1 MAKLSGSSPDIG
13 RIEIDKESCLN
24 GLLPAFRRL
33 DQRLKLLVGAWNVS
47 ESDLDTQPYPG
58 LTISRSE
65 ISRLLEREPGVP
77 AFTFDEALPQGPLF
91 DASDDADANSKL
103 VWLAREYDL
112 ASFDL
117 DVILIA
123 LATELDLRYERV
135 FAYLQDDITCRRPSV
150 DLALNVLCPSGDAR
164 QARRTHFTADGPL
177 IKNGLLHLSTDLDH
191 GRSIL
196 AHQLRLDDGVIN
208 LLLGVKGL
216 GPRLAAFCQLIDSS
230 LSLADVPI
238 DSDLKRALQVL
249 STRASTEPLRLHF
262 RGPAGTPKRQ
272 TAEALAGQTI
282 SRLLILVDIEH
293 ALEVASDFEQSL
305 RLILRE
311 ARLRQALLYFEN
323 LDVLLTEER
332 AVSYRRLLEGVNETS
347 SAVILSGEKPL
358 GSSSLRIYEANF
370 LVPDFAQRRMC
381 WETNL
386 GRNSIA
392 LDAETL
398 DALAG
403 SFRLPTGEIETAVTA
418 AIDRA
423 RWRAAEQP
431 VADPPSASSALPAAH
446 DLFFSARARSSHH
459 LGRFA
464 RKIEPKYD
472 WADLVLPA
480 DQLSQ
485 LGEIS
490 ARYKHQHVVY
500 GNWGFGRKLALGK
513 GLNALFSGHPGT
525 GKTMAAE
532 VIANDLLLDLYK
544 IDLSQVV
551 SKYIG
556 ETEKSLNRIFHE
568 AQASSAILFFD
579 EADALFGKRTEVK
592 DSHDRYANIEVSYLL
607 QKMEEYDG
615 IAILATNLR
624 QNIDGAF
631 LRRMQSIIEFP
642 FPDEEHRRRIWEVVF
657 PKEAPVASDVDFG
670 MLARTIRLAG
680 GNLKSIGLA
689 AAFYAAS
696 DGGVI
701 RQQHLIDAARR
712 EFQKLGQSWSERHEQ
727 IKERSDL
734 KVEV

>member
-1 MAKLSGSSPDIG
+1 MAKLSVSSLDIG
-13 RIEIDKESCLN
+13 RIEIDKESCLH

-33 DQRLKLLVGAWNVS
+33 DQRLKLLVEAWDTSN
-47 ESDLDTQPYPG
+47 SDLDALPFPG
-58 LTISRSE
+58 LTISKSE
-65 ISRLLEREPGVP
+65 ASGLLDQEPGKP
-77 AFTFDEALPQGPLF
+77 ALPSDEVFQGGPLF
-91 DASDDADANSKL
+91 DPSDDAHANSKL
-103 VWLAREYDL
+103 IWLAREYDL
-112 ASFDL
+112 SSFDL
-117 DVILIA
+117 EVILIA
-123 LATELDLRYERV
+123 LATEFDLRYERV
-135 FAYLQDDITCRRPSV
+135 FAYLQDDITCKRPTV
-150 DLALNVLCPSGDAR
+150 DLALTLLCPSGDAR
-164 QARRTHFTADGPL
+164 QLRRRHFTPDGPL
-177 IKNGLLHLSTDLDH
+177 IRNGLLHLSLDQ
-191 GRSIL
+191 GRSVL
-196 AHQLRLDDGVIN
+196 AHQLRLDDGLLN

-216 GPRLAAFCQLIDSS
+216 DPRLAAFCQLVEAN
-230 LSLADVPI
+230 LSLADVTI

-249 STRASTEPLRLHF
+249 TARGDTQPLRLHF
-262 RGPAGTPKRQ
+262 RGPAGTPRRQ
-272 TAEALAGQTI
+272 TAEALAAQTS
-282 SRLLILVDIEH
+282 SRLLMFVDIEQS
-293 ALEVASDFEQSL
+293 LEVAPHFDESL

-311 ARLRQALLYFEN
+311 ARRRQALLYFEN
-323 LDVLLTEER
+323 VDVLLTEER
-332 AVSYRRLLEGVNETS
+332 AVNYRQLLNALDQTRN
-347 SAVILSGEKPL
+347 AIILSGGKPL
-358 GSSSLRIYEANF
+358 GSSALRIYEANF
-370 LVPDFAQRRMC
+370 PLPDFAQRRTC
-381 WETNL
+381 WEANL
-386 GRNSIA
+386 GRSNIV
-392 LDAETL
+392 LDEETL

-403 SFRLPTGEIETAVTA
+403 SFRLPPGHIETAVAA

-423 RWRAAEQP
+423 RWRAAETA
-431 VADPPSASSALPAAH
+431 VADPCSTSSALPTAH
-446 DLFFSARARSSHH
+446 DLFASARARSSHH

-464 RKIEPKYD
+464 RKIEPKYE

-500 GNWGFGRKLALGK
+500 GKWGFGKKLSLGK

-532 VIANDLLLDLYK
+532 VIANELLLDLYK

-556 ETEKSLNRIFHE
+556 ETEKSLNRIFQE

-624 QNIDGAF
+624 QNMDVAF
-631 LRRMQSIIEFP
+631 LRRMQFIIEFP
-642 FPDEEHRRRIWEVVF
+642 FPNEEQRRRIWEVVF
-657 PKEAPVASDVDFG
+657 PPEAPVAGDVDFG

-696 DGGVI
+696 DGGLI
-701 RQQHLIDAARR
+701 RQQHLMNAARR
-712 EFQKLGQSWSERHEQ
+712 EFQKLGQSWSERPPP
-727 IKERSDL
+727 
-734 KVEV
+734 V